1 MKINAEKTL
10 DLFGRLSESVRDSL
24 VEGLDVVV
32 SAMGNISEAE
42 ISSCL
47 PSDLRPLVLDVHR
60 GSRAIMHDLR
70 ALWLRKSFL
79 IWQVLLRYSRRS
91 GHTRL

>member
-10 DLFGRLSESVRDSL
+10 DLFARLCESLRDSL
-24 VEGLDVVV
+24 AEGLEVVV
-32 SAMGNISEAE
+32 SAMGNVSEAE
-42 ISSCL
+42 ITSCL
-47 PSDLRPLVLDVHR
+47 PSELRSLVLDVHR

-70 ALWLRKSFL
+70 AFWLGKSFL
-79 IWQVLLRYSRRS
+79 IWQVLRQYSRRS